1 MENTQKNAGVRRR
14 SNTKVRYMTQVGML
28 SAVATVLMLFEFPL
42 PFVPDFYQRDP
53 GASWYLCHG
62 SSGRSDDRV
71 Y

>member
-42 PFVPDFYQRDP
+42 PFVRISIRLIS
-53 GASWYLCHG
+53 A
-62 SSGRSDDRV
+62 RSRCFLV
-71 Y
+71 PLPWVLWQE